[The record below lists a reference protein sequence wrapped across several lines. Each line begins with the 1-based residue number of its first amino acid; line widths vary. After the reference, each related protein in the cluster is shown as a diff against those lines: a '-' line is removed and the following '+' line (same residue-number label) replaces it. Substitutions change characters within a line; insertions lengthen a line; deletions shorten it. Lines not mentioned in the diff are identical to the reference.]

1 MYRMQEIIRNNSND
15 INSAVHD
22 LASWTAEMT
31 LKEKAGQHKNAVT
44 KQGQLPPIRNK
55 IDISQSIKTAQKTM
69 PNVPELEKFKRDNTA
84 MPDYYKAWD
93 KFGKA
98 LDELDED
105 EVEAA
110 TNPTAITVPQ
120 PKNAAEMMARTS
132 GAAPNTSI
140 VIKGGLRKPVS
151 VAEEF
156 KQQGNSYFISLE
168 YSKAID
174 CYNKCLKAI
183 DDFGGDLEIKKLVL
197 SNRAQAYIKLKVY
210 AKAFEDA

>member
-1 MYRMQEIIRNNSND
+1 
-15 INSAVHD
+15 
-22 LASWTAEMT
+22 
-31 LKEKAGQHKNAVT
+31 
-44 KQGQLPPIRNK
+44 
-55 IDISQSIKTAQKTM
+55 M
-69 PNVPELEKFKRDNTA
+69 PNVPELDKFKRDNTA

-110 TNPTAITVPQ
+110 TNPTAINVPQ

-156 KQQGNSYFISLE
+156 KQ
-168 YSKAID
+168 
-174 CYNKCLKAI
+174 
-183 DDFGGDLEIKKLVL
+183 
-197 SNRAQAYIKLKVY
+197 
-210 AKAFEDA
+210 